1 MTRRD
6 MFSYYSPQV
15 PSGPPLY
22 ITTASALLA
31 KAPEKRKYAGDDVQW
46 KVQAMHELQEMQKMQ
61 ESAGDDVQWKE
72 HIKGGQHVGRRQDG
86 AW

>member
-1 MTRRD
+1 MTGRVVLGHV
-6 MFSYYSPQV
+6 FILF
-15 PSGPPLY
+15 PSG
-22 ITTASALLA
+22 ALLA

-72 HIKGGQHVGRRQDG
+72 HITGGQHVRR
-86 AW
+86 

>member
-1 MTRRD
+1 MVVLGHV
-6 MFSYYSPQV
+6 FILC
-15 PSGPPLY
+15 PSGARDY
-22 ITTASALLA
+22 SSGCGALLA

-72 HIKGGQHVGRRQDG
+72 HIKGGQHVRR
-86 AW
+86 